1 MFWNYIFQNF
11 FLIHKNKVIIY
22 IILNLI
28 IYPIETL
35 YLSKLYSH
43 LINKSKD
50 VIVVKKL
57 KMINNETILD
67 SIKKKNVK
75 GLILFIGIVLIIL
88 SLVDKARNYI
98 YSIINAKFRTW
109 IRNEIFKQNIIK
121 LNTDYKDIKIGK
133 EIMKME
139 DIISMVK
146 DMINATITTIL
157 SISLIIIIVGIYLF
171 YLNFNIG
178 IVFAVL
184 IVIYIFVLF
193 NFYNKINYIIQKRVI
208 LYYEIGNNISN
219 SYLNLA
225 NILSNNKSNYE
236 IKKNNIKSNEY
247 TEISL
252 KSYIISTNILLKC
265 RIIFIVIFLS
275 IILIAFNLLLKK
287 KINNIEFTTC
297 VIIMIYFSG
306 ILFNNNLKIINW
318 IDCICMINNHKEYL
332 DKLFGKNNDKNNIK
346 NNITNGKIEFRNL
359 TYKYSKSN
367 KYVIR
372 NLNFTV
378 EPKQK
383 VAILGKSGSGKSTL
397 MKLLIKFYKPNNG
410 KIFIDDTNIQNIDTT
425 YLRDNI
431 TYINQNTLLFDEDIY
446 YNIKYGSKQSINLE
460 TIAPAPS
467 PNQQPLTNLTPSISN
482 KVYPKE
488 EILEDSKIDEF
499 LKKYDLLT
507 IYDKLENKLRTKAGP
522 RGTNLSLG
530 MQKVTITLRGI
541 LKKSKVIIFDE
552 PLAGLDQLTRE
563 KIIKLIMNETKDKTV
578 IIITHDKEI
587 LPYMDKVINL
597 QEINNN

>member
-178 IVFAVL
+178 IVFVVL

-193 NFYNKINYIIQKRVI
+193 NFYNKINYLIQKRVI
-208 LYYEIGNNISN
+208 LYYEVGNNISN
-219 SYLNLA
+219 SYINLA

-247 TEISL
+247 TEICL
-252 KSYIISTNILLKC
+252 KSYIISTNILLTC

-431 TYINQNTLLFDEDIY
+431 TYINQNTILFDEDIY
-446 YNIKYGSKQSINLE
+446 YNIKYGSKKSINLE

-488 EILEDSKIDEF
+488 EILEDSKIKKI

-530 MQKVTITLRGI
+530 MQKVTIIMRGI

-552 PLAGLDQLTRE
+552 PLAGLDQLTRQ
-563 KIIKLIMNETKDKTV
+563 KIINLILNETKDKTV

-587 LPYMDKVINL
+587 LPYMDKTINL
-597 QEINNN
+597 QEIND

>member
-178 IVFAVL
+178 IVFVVL

-431 TYINQNTLLFDEDIY
+431 TYINQNTILFDEDIY
-446 YNIKYGSKQSINLE
+446 YNIKYGSKKSINLE

-488 EILEDSKIDEF
+488 EILEDSKIKKI

-530 MQKVTITLRGI
+530 MQKVTIIMRGI

-552 PLAGLDQLTRE
+552 PLAGLDQLTRQ
-563 KIIKLIMNETKDKTV
+563 KIINLILNETKDKTV

-587 LPYMDKVINL
+587 LPYMDKTINL
-597 QEINNN
+597 QEIND

>member
-178 IVFAVL
+178 IVFVVL

-247 TEISL
+247 TEICL
-252 KSYIISTNILLKC
+252 KSYIISTNILLTC

-431 TYINQNTLLFDEDIY
+431 TYINQNTILFDEDIY
-446 YNIKYGSKQSINLE
+446 YNIKYGSKKSINLE

-488 EILEDSKIDEF
+488 EILEDSKIKKI

-587 LPYMDKVINL
+587 LPYMDKTINL
-597 QEINNN
+597 QEIND

>member
-431 TYINQNTLLFDEDIY
+431 TYINQNTILFDEDIY
-446 YNIKYGSKQSINLE
+446 YNIKYGSKKSINLE

-488 EILEDSKIDEF
+488 EILEDSKIKKI

-530 MQKVTITLRGI
+530 MQKVTIIMRGI

-552 PLAGLDQLTRE
+552 PLAGLDQLTRQ
-563 KIIKLIMNETKDKTV
+563 KIINLILNETKDKTV

-587 LPYMDKVINL
+587 LPYMDKTINL
-597 QEINNN
+597 QEIND

>member
-1 MFWNYIFQNF
+1 MIWRYIYKNF
-11 FLIHKNKVIIY
+11 FLVNKKTILIY

-28 IYPIETL
+28 IYPTEVL
-35 YLSKLYSH
+35 GLSRLYSK

-50 VIVVKKL
+50 V
-57 KMINNETILD
+57 N
-67 SIKKKNVK
+67 IKKINKIFK
-75 GLILFIGIVLIIL
+75 PDLLTTIKKEKIEGIILLITVILLLL
-88 SLVDKARNYI
+88 SLVDRVRNYI
-98 YSIINAKFRTW
+98 YAIINAKFKSW
-109 IRNEIFKQNIIK
+109 IRIEMFKQN
-121 LNTDYKDIKIGK
+121 LNNFNTNFRDVKVGR
-133 EIMKME
+133 EVLKME
-139 DIISMVK
+139 DIIV
-146 DMINATITTIL
+146 MIKEFIHSCITNII
-157 SISLIIIIVGIYLF
+157 SIIIIVIIVGIYLF

-178 IVFAVL
+178 VIFCIQ
-184 IVIYIFVLF
+184 IVIYSIILYIFYTKIIKILKYRIE
-193 NFYNKINYIIQKRVI
+193 NFYKI
-208 LYYEIGNNISN
+208 GDNIDN
-219 SYLNLA
+219 SYVNLA
-225 NILSNNKSNYE
+225 NILSNNKNQVE
-236 IKKNNIKSNEY
+236 ILKNSKISNEY
-247 TEISL
+247 KELCI
-252 KSYIISTNILLKC
+252 KSDILIGNTILLLRICVIVTFIIIISYSYKLMLKNKLDKLN
-265 RIIFIVIFLS
+265 FTTVI
-275 IILIAFNLLLKK
+275 IILI
-287 KINNIEFTTC
+287 
-297 VIIMIYFSG
+297 YFLG
-306 ILFNNNLKIINW
+306 IVLNNNLRFIISLDYVGQINYHKNYLESIFNEDKEILKIDN
-318 IDCICMINNHKEYL
+318 K
-332 DKLFGKNNDKNNIK
+332 NIK
-346 NNITNGKIEFRNL
+346 GKIEFRNL

-431 TYINQNTLLFDEDIY
+431 TYINQNTILFDEDIY
-446 YNIKYGSKQSINLE
+446 YNIKYGIKKSINLE

-488 EILEDSKIDEF
+488 EILEDSKIKKI

-530 MQKVTITLRGI
+530 MQKVTIIMRGI

-552 PLAGLDQLTRE
+552 PLAGLDQLTRQ
-563 KIIKLIMNETKDKTV
+563 KIINLILNETKDKTV

-587 LPYMDKVINL
+587 LPYMDKTINL
-597 QEINNN
+597 QEINS